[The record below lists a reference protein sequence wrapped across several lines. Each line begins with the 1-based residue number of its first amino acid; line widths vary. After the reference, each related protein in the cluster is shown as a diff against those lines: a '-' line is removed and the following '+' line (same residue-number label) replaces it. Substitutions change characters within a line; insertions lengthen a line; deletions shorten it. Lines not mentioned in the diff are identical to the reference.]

1 MWPANAAD
9 APAALGVLVAVAV
22 VLALVLVGQSSV
34 VTLIATAALGAVL
47 IGLLVLLA
55 RVLRPAAQS
64 RWCRSPARAASSG
77 PVRSAAGSD
86 DRLQD
91 RLELLEL
98 AAHPAAHL
106 VAELEHA
113 RVRDRV
119 AGVVAVLR
127 AADHAGG
134 VQDAEVL

>member
-64 RWCRSPARAASSG
+64 AGVARRRGPLARAQYVRPPDQTIGCRIASSSWSWRRT
-77 PVRSAAGSD
+77 PPHTWSQSSNTLGS
-86 DRLQD
+86 
-91 RLELLEL
+91 EIE
-98 AAHPAAHL
+98 
-106 VAELEHA
+106 
-113 RVRDRV
+113 
-119 AGVVAVLR
+119 
-127 AADHAGG
+127 
-134 VQDAEVL
+134 